1 MKFDNVEITDSKM
14 IKNVIENMILCSLM
28 VLLFGKFNDN
38 KLDELLFKIDDDG
51 EIKNGYKNN

>member
-1 MKFDNVEITDSKM
+1 
-14 IKNVIENMILCSLM
+14 LCSLM

-51 EIKNGYKNN
+51 EIKNEYKNN